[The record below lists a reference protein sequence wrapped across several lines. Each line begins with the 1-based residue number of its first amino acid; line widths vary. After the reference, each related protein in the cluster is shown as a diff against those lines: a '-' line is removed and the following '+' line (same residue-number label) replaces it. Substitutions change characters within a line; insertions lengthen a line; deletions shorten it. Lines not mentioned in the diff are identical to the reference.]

1 MENKVGNRWL
11 VVVGA
16 VMIQLCLGAVYIWSL
31 FNQPLIDKYGWD
43 PAGVVTTFSI
53 TIFVFAFFTIIA
65 GRIQDK
71 IGPRWVATAGGILLF
86 IGMFLASKAT
96 TLTQLYIYYGL
107 IGGAGI
113 GTAYVCPLATCVKW
127 FPDKRGLI
135 SGIAVAGFGLGGML
149 FKPIA
154 THFLTI
160 YDVSQTFMYLG
171 LIYLVFV
178 VLGAQ
183 LLKNP
188 PAGYCPPGWTPP
200 QDAGKGGSGVDFTP
214 GQMLGTYQF
223 YLLWVMYLFAC
234 TAGLMV
240 IGFAKDI
247 GTQLVGLD
255 ALIAANA
262 VVIIALFNAAGRI
275 VWGTLSDKIGRTT
288 ALMAMYILSALA
300 MFYMSKVPMNYTTFL
315 IACSAVGF
323 CFGGFLGLFPSL
335 VADYYGTANM
345 GMNYGIVFMAYG
357 TAAIVGPRIGASM
370 PFTQAFMVAGIL
382 CVIALVLTFLVKAPQ
397 PKNA

>member
-16 VMIQLCLGAVYIWSL
+16 LMIQICLGAVYIWSL

-43 PAGVVTTFSI
+43 PAGVVMTFSL

-71 IGPRWVATAGGILLF
+71 VGPRWVATVGGILLF

-96 TLTQLYIYYGL
+96 TLTQLYIYYSL

-154 THFLTI
+154 TNFLNA
-160 YDVSQTFMYLG
+160 YGVSQTFMYLG

-200 QDAGKGGSGVDFTP
+200 QDTGKGGSGADFTP

-223 YLLWVMYLFAC
+223 YLLWVMYLFGC

-247 GTQLVGLD
+247 GTGLVGLD
-255 ALIAANA
+255 ALMAANA

-288 ALMAMYILSALA
+288 ALIAMYILSALA
-300 MFYMSKVPMNYTTFL
+300 MFYMSKVDMNYTTFL

-370 PFTQAFMVAGIL
+370 PFTQAFMVAAVL
-382 CVIALVLTFLVKAPQ
+382 CIVALVLTFFVKPPQ
-397 PKNA
+397 LKKA